1 MEDMSLD
8 LIPSVIRPIIEWG
21 IREELG
27 HGDHT
32 GAFLAKPNQIATGKT
47 YIKKEGVVC
56 GLPLAK
62 MYWEMLEPDC
72 EIEVLAE
79 DGDECEPGQ
88 VLMVITASTKVL
100 SAGERLALDYLQHL
114 SGIATKTRRFVELAE
129 PFGVTIA
136 DARKG
141 IPPIRLLQKYAVRK
155 GGARSAWYSL
165 SNAILIKDNHI
176 KMAGGLTEA
185 IELVRARGP
194 HTLRLECEC
203 ETLDQVREALDA
215 GVDAMVLDNMEVDM
229 LRQAVDIIGDKAFK
243 EASGGVTEDMVVPIC
258 ETGIDQIAVGGLTNS
273 VEALDISI
281 DLYDMKES
289 TKRTIDRA
297 RAKLSSVG

>member
-1 MEDMSLD
+1 
-8 LIPSVIRPIIEWG
+8 
-21 IREELG
+21 
-27 HGDHT
+27 
-32 GAFLAKPNQIATGKT
+32 
-47 YIKKEGVVC
+47 
-56 GLPLAK
+56 
-62 MYWEMLEPDC
+62 
-72 EIEVLAE
+72 
-79 DGDECEPGQ
+79 
-88 VLMVITASTKVL
+88 
-100 SAGERLALDYLQHL
+100 
-114 SGIATKTRRFVELAE
+114 
-129 PFGVTIA
+129 
-136 DARKG
+136 
-141 IPPIRLLQKYAVRK
+141 
-155 GGARSAWYSL
+155 
-165 SNAILIKDNHI
+165 
-176 KMAGGLTEA
+176 
-185 IELVRARGP
+185 
-194 HTLRLECEC
+194 LRLECEC